1 MLAKLQAI
9 VTALQDLA
17 TAVAT
22 IPGLESD
29 LTAFDT
35 FLTNLG

>member
-17 TAVAT
+17 TAVAL
-22 IPGLESD
+22 IPGLQTS
-29 LTAFDT
+29 LTDFDT

>member
-9 VTALQDLA
+9 VDALSALAAAVADIPALETALTD
-17 TAVAT
+17 
-22 IPGLESD
+22 
-29 LTAFDT
+29 FDT